1 MRGAVRFLGFAGL
14 VLLVFGLVSYALTGS
29 FDLWTAVHVAGGG
42 VLVAAGILLNL
53 AGFRRTVSLE
63 GTRRRLSAVLGAL
76 LFGGIVV
83 AANVLAARH
92 PMSYDATERKIHTL
106 SEQTRAVLSRL
117 DRPVELLEFA
127 GAADPQRGEIAELLS
142 RYSALSPRVTWRF
155 VDAEQDPALAERYHV
170 SKKGIIVARS
180 GETSAESTGD
190 REDET
195 LSEGVVT
202 NLVLKVTRPGP
213 RTVYLLAGHGEAA
226 PDDAE
231 APGGAAAL
239 AEALR
244 RENFEVRPLLLA
256 AQSEVP
262 RDAALLAAVGPRK
275 PLLDHEVSAIRAY
288 LGRGGRLLLLVD
300 PGVDPGLSPLLADFR
315 LALVDDMVVD
325 REEIPFLGARLGLDP
340 IVEDFPTH
348 AITREFK
355 ERIVLFQARS
365 VDAKTEGGLPGVEA
379 RAIARTR
386 PSSWAV
392 ADYRRMLSTGT
403 VARGP
408 GDVAGPVAV
417 AVAARRAATGAA
429 DAAKDP
435 AAAPAASA
443 RLVVI
448 GDADLAENAHLD
460 DFFNKEFLLNSI
472 AWLSG
477 QEDLIAERPRGFR
490 ASRLDMTEA
499 DYRTLFRLGVL
510 LFPESL
516 LIVGLGVW
524 WRRRTL

>member
-195 LSEGVVT
+195 L
-202 NLVLKVTRPGP
+202 
-213 RTVYLLAGHGEAA
+213 
-226 PDDAE
+226 
-231 APGGAAAL
+231 
-239 AEALR
+239 
-244 RENFEVRPLLLA
+244 
-256 AQSEVP
+256 
-262 RDAALLAAVGPRK
+262 
-275 PLLDHEVSAIRAY
+275 
-288 LGRGGRLLLLVD
+288 
-300 PGVDPGLSPLLADFR
+300 
-315 LALVDDMVVD
+315 
-325 REEIPFLGARLGLDP
+325 
-340 IVEDFPTH
+340 
-348 AITREFK
+348 
-355 ERIVLFQARS
+355 
-365 VDAKTEGGLPGVEA
+365 
-379 RAIARTR
+379 
-386 PSSWAV
+386 
-392 ADYRRMLSTGT
+392 
-403 VARGP
+403 
-408 GDVAGPVAV
+408 
-417 AVAARRAATGAA
+417 
-429 DAAKDP
+429 
-435 AAAPAASA
+435 
-443 RLVVI
+443 
-448 GDADLAENAHLD
+448 
-460 DFFNKEFLLNSI
+460 
-472 AWLSG
+472 
-477 QEDLIAERPRGFR
+477 
-490 ASRLDMTEA
+490 
-499 DYRTLFRLGVL
+499 
-510 LFPESL
+510 
-516 LIVGLGVW
+516 
-524 WRRRTL
+524 